1 MSTPAFTPHDFW
13 LRSYELAIALNTGK
27 TILIASDDQ
36 EPNALR
42 FTFDVKMQV
51 GLPLWWAEI
60 SIYNLAPSIMN
71 EVIHPGSGIVL
82 QAGYATGPHK
92 MATIFQ
98 GKVFQPM
105 WTRENVVDYK
115 LTLRCF
121 AGNAKNWVDT
131 NYPRLQTEA
140 DLVNLM
146 ARTAQNQMHVGHL
159 DPILSQTKLSRGGVL
174 LGDPNQILGDIASGH
189 GLVAWVDPTAGIN
202 IVDLG
207 KLVSG
212 GALAPTHDLYAPP
225 IPPGS
230 DQKAKTGTDYCIIG
244 APQQTWEGVNFEVL
258 LDPSLKIKYP
268 PDVVKLDMSSTII
281 DLLPLSQPFG
291 NDSQGFI
298 PPPTASG
305 NYIVAGLRHY
315 GDSRG
320 NPWYSEICGVTQNG
334 LLLAMGKPQ

>member
-27 TILIASDDQ
+27 TILISSDDQ

-82 QAGYATGPHK
+82 QAGYATGSHK

-98 GKVFQPM
+98 GQVFQPM

-121 AGNAKNWVDT
+121 AGNAKNFVNT
-131 NYPRLQTEA
+131 NFPRLQTEA

-159 DPILSQTKLSRGGVL
+159 DPILSQNGVF
-174 LGDPNQILGDIASGH
+174 
-189 GLVAWVDPTAGIN
+189 T
-202 IVDLG
+202 
-207 KLVSG
+207 
-212 GALAPTHDLYAPP
+212 
-225 IPPGS
+225 
-230 DQKAKTGTDYCIIG
+230 
-244 APQQTWEGVNFEVL
+244 
-258 LDPSLKIKYP
+258 
-268 PDVVKLDMSSTII
+268 
-281 DLLPLSQPFG
+281 
-291 NDSQGFI
+291 
-298 PPPTASG
+298 
-305 NYIVAGLRHY
+305 
-315 GDSRG
+315 
-320 NPWYSEICGVTQNG
+320 
-334 LLLAMGKPQ
+334 